1 MATELGQA
9 YVQIIP
15 SARGIGGSIQKQLDP
30 EATSAG
36 TSAGSKIGSSLK
48 IAAVAAVAAAGVV
61 IGKTVSAAISEGA
74 NLEQSLG
81 GVETLFKSSADKVKK
96 YADEAYR
103 TSGLSANAYMENVTG
118 FSASLLQSLG
128 GDTDKAADVANM
140 AMIDMSD
147 NANKMGTDMQDI
159 QNAYQGFAKQNY
171 TMLDN
176 LKLGYGGTK
185 SEMER
190 LLADAQK
197 LSGVQYDINNLSD
210 VYNAIHAVQ
219 EELDITGTTAK
230 EAAETLSGSLAAMKS
245 SWSNVLGKIAIGENI
260 DNELKALAQ
269 TTSTFLFGN
278 FIPMLGNILKALPGA
293 LLTFIKEAVPYIV
306 EAGSQ
311 FMSQFSGGITDGF
324 PNLLTNFQSTIMGIF
339 TWLTEN
345 LPMFLQQG
353 VAILTSIAN
362 GILQAIPQIITTAGN
377 ILTTF
382 VTFVMTNL
390 PLILESGKNL
400 LFSLVDGIISNLPA
414 IGASAIEAIS
424 KFIDTVL
431 ENYPTYLRA
440 GWNILLSLVAG
451 ILERLPD
458 LINAAVSLMVKFTG
472 MLISK
477 IPSIISA
484 GVEILL
490 GLISGILKS
499 IPDLLIAVGKIGTTI
514 LDSVGDINLLDAGK
528 AIISGFV
535 KGLQDAWETGKE
547 FIGGIGDWIAKNKG
561 PISYDKKLLIPA
573 GKAIMGGLNEGL
585 INEFKLVQKN
595 VSTMADTLAKSF
607 VDMPVA
613 TSIIDDELA
622 TFKTKSI
629 GPAMLS
635 DVKGKE
641 LINEEQFNQRT
652 SERKNSDVINITL
665 QMLGD
670 LSETQAMALAK
681 RLVYAIEKVRADDEL
696 ARGGI

>member
-15 SARGIGGSIQKQLDP
+15 SARGISGSIQKQLDP

-36 TSAGSKIGSSLK
+36 TSAGKSLGGK
-48 IAAVAAVAAAGVV
+48 LVSVVKGVIATAA
-61 IGKTVSAAISEGA
+61 IGKALSATIMEGA

-190 LLADAQK
+190 LLADAHK

-210 VYNAIHAVQ
+210 VYNAIHVVQ

-431 ENYPTYLRA
+431 ENYPTYLKA

-629 GPAMLS
+629 SPALLS

-641 LINEEQFNQRT
+641 LINEEQFNQGT

>member
-15 SARGIGGSIQKQLDP
+15 SARGISGSIQKQLDP

-48 IAAVAAVAAAGVV
+48 IAAIAAVAAAGVV

-431 ENYPTYLRA
+431 ENYPTYLKA

-585 INEFKLVQKN
+585 INEFKLVQK
-595 VSTMADTLAKSF
+595 M
-607 VDMPVA
+607 
-613 TSIIDDELA
+613 
-622 TFKTKSI
+622 
-629 GPAMLS
+629 
-635 DVKGKE
+635 
-641 LINEEQFNQRT
+641 
-652 SERKNSDVINITL
+652 
-665 QMLGD
+665 
-670 LSETQAMALAK
+670 
-681 RLVYAIEKVRADDEL
+681 
-696 ARGGI
+696 